1 MSRCGTLKPCRRCA
15 PAILGFLLPTC
26 GALARPPDFTAPHHP
41 RQLLVRFKPG
51 ATDQARHQVHNAI
64 GATQLRAYRNV
75 DGLVLVRVSPDQ
87 LQQAH
92 AAYVGDQRILYAE
105 PDYADRQQRDR
116 RRGRR
121 YGLYRY

>member
-1 MSRCGTLKPCRRCA
+1 
-15 PAILGFLLPTC
+15 
-26 GALARPPDFTAPHHP
+26 
-41 RQLLVRFKPG
+41 LLVRFKPG